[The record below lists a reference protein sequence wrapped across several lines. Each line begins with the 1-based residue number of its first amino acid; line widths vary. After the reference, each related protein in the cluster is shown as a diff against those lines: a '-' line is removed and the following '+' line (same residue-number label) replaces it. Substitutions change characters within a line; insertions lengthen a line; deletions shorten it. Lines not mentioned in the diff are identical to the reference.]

1 MTRFVLLTGG
11 LVLIGLL
18 GFVIDAQSRIP
29 VDRPAEPTG
38 PQPIFAPG
46 RIEGA
51 TPEIELRFRLA
62 GRVDDLLVKE
72 GQTVQKGAILAR
84 LDPAEYQ
91 HEVALAQAQLD
102 LAEAQLERLLNGA
115 RAQER
120 AEAQALYQA
129 KESELERAQLTWER
143 IRELRDSRAVS
154 QQDADNQ
161 RTLVSSLT
169 AELQAAKA
177 RLELL
182 EAPARPDEVAMAK
195 ARIDAAQAR
204 LKLAEVQFDRAT
216 LRAPASGQILE
227 VDAEPGELTGPDS
240 PKPVIVLVD
249 TTKYQVRAFV
259 EEMDAPRLQVG
270 MPATI
275 TADGLPDKLQG
286 RVTRLSPRMSPKSLW
301 TDHPTERYD
310 TKAREVW
317 IELEDADSL
326 VVGLRVDVR
335 IDPDST
341 VPEPDKSVESEP
353 SVSQDHSPLAP
364 RPLARSA
371 KAQP

>member
-11 LVLIGLL
+11 LVLVGLL

-62 GRVDDLLVKE
+62 GRVDDLVVKE

-91 HEVALAQAQLD
+91 HEVALAQAELD
-102 LAEAQLERLLNGA
+102 LSEAELERLLNGA

-120 AEAQALYQA
+120 AEARALHDA
-129 KESELERAQLTWER
+129 KKAELERAQLTWER

-169 AELQAAKA
+169 AELQAARA
-177 RLELL
+177 RLELV
-182 EAPARPDEVAMAK
+182 EAPARPDEVAMAE

-204 LKLAEVQFDRAT
+204 LELAEVQFDRTT
-216 LRAPASGQILE
+216 LRAPTSGQILE
-227 VDAEPGELTGPDS
+227 VDAEPGELTSPDS

-286 RVTRLSPRMSPKSLW
+286 RITRLSPRMSPKSLW
-301 TDHPTERYD
+301 SDDPAERYD
-310 TKAREVW
+310 TKTREVW
-317 IELEDADSL
+317 IELEDAEAL
-326 VVGLRVDVR
+326 VVGLRVDVV
-335 IDPDST
+335 IDT
-341 VPEPDKSVESEP
+341 NP
-353 SVSQDHSPLAP
+353 SPPS
-364 RPLARSA
+364 
-371 KAQP
+371 